1 LEYGFYFLY
10 LMTENQLC
18 ELFDLSA
25 AGRFEEMSMILAN
38 HGQHLAALLVQNP
51 IRHCENIAALAEQVA
66 AGELDPVLVGTT
78 VWALTPTSS
87 LQYLEPG
94 SPIWRGVPA
103 SACRELERAGAPPD
117 QGVDRAW
124 AHAKQW
130 SAETP
135 SDSLGL
141 VTWAFAYFGGTL
153 DEKRTRLLHALSA
166 DHALDYPYVLA
177 IIIDLA
183 LHYFR
188 QHVPEPARSQ
198 CMEALARAQGAP
210 PPHVPLV
217 LPPVI
222 I

>member
-1 LEYGFYFLY
+1 MREDELHLLFE
-10 LMTENQLC
+10 LC
-18 ELFDLSA
+18 A
-25 AGRFEEMSMILAN
+25 AGQTEEMAAILVDR
-38 HGQHLAALLVQNP
+38 GQHLAALLVKKP
-51 IRHCENIAALAEQVA
+51 AYHGENIAALASQVS
-66 AGELDPVLVGTT
+66 AGDLDPVLVGAA
-78 VWALTPTSS
+78 VWAMAPLSL

-94 SPIWRGVPA
+94 SPIWRGVPDCE
-103 SACRELERAGAPPD
+103 CRELERAGAPPD

-135 SDSLGL
+135 SDTLGL

-153 DEKRTRLLHALSA
+153 DEKRARLLHALSA
-166 DHALDYPYVLA
+166 DHALEFPYVLA

-210 PPHVPLV
+210 PPHVPFA